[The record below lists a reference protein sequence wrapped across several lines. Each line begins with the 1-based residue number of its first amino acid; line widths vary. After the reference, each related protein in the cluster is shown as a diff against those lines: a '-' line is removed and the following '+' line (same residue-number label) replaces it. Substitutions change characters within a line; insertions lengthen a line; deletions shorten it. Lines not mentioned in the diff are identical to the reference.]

1 MVPFF
6 EDPYRQKSPA
16 IGCSSVVLLLQGV
29 LCSSENTST
38 LWILALKHQGV
49 LLLLFCTSYKVCIGE
64 LHALQIVRLQT
75 LGSPLLMIDPMG
87 CFFKELSQLNNSMA
101 EIGKHSQL
109 ESLYVGFIDGF
120 RCNICGSS
128 TCGRSRAD
136 AEDSFNLCLPRMQH
150 LRSVHLDSFWPAL
163 LELPPGASLHTT
175 FKIAPGQK
183 HPGLWA
189 GRPADLQN
197 SQIPLRCVQF
207 LPGPG
212 LGAEHAITATELWPL
227 KIERSA
233 AIELVR
239 VMAGTLHLSLSE
251 LPALMQAEKVL
262 ITASECHLTFPS
274 NQLALKH
281 LAIKHTE
288 RLRLVISNIDLFA
301 AQAEDLTFSRKDSMD
316 TCPVSVLFL
325 RNAVLAAAGESEVIL
340 TSRRTM
346 CHPRSR
352 KKHWRY
358 SWGSASLRIWSAE
371 TTDQGEWA
379 QAVRCRCHAC
389 LACLHRNGVA
399 TFPEAIAQE
408 KATVGA

>member
-1 MVPFF
+1 MAVPML
-6 EDPYRQKSPA
+6 P
-16 IGCSSVVLLLQGV
+16 G
-29 LCSSENTST
+29 
-38 LWILALKHQGV
+38 
-49 LLLLFCTSYKVCIGE
+49 
-64 LHALQIVRLQT
+64 T
-75 LGSPLLMIDPMG
+75 LGLFQATPPSSFSRLRHLTVMIDPMG
-87 CFFKELSQLNNSMA
+87 CFFKELWQLDTSMA

-109 ESLYVGFIDGF
+109 ESLCVGFTGGF
-120 RCNICGSS
+120 CCNICGSS
-128 TCGRSRAD
+128 TCGRSRRD

-163 LELPPGASLHTT
+163 LELPPGASLHAT
-175 FKIAPGQK
+175 FRIAPGQK

-189 GRPADLQN
+189 GRPADVQN

-212 LGAEHAITATELWPL
+212 LDAEHAITATELWPL

-251 LPALMQAEKVL
+251 LPALMQAERVL

-274 NQLALKH
+274 NRLAFKH

-301 AQAEDLTFSRKDSMD
+301 AQAEDLTFSRKDSLD
-316 TCPVSVLFL
+316 TCSGSVLFL
-325 RNAVLAAAGESEVIL
+325 RNAVLAAASESEVML

-352 KKHWRY
+352 KQFLKKHRRY

-389 LACLHRNGVA
+389 LACLHRDGVA
-399 TFPEAIAQE
+399 AFPKATAQE
-408 KATVGA
+408 KAMVGA